1 MFKLS
6 SASLRNLDGVDPELL
21 EIPKLAIQI
30 TMVDFGYGPDSGLRT
45 AERQNELFRDK
56 RSQKD
61 GYERR
66 SAHQDGLAIDFY
78 AYVNGA
84 ASWEHHHLAM
94 VAAAHLQAASMLGI
108 RVEWGGLWMPKNPEL
123 INGIIYGWDMP
134 HIQKVTL

>member
-30 TMVDFGYGPDSGLRT
+30 TTVDFGYGKDSGLRT
-45 AERQNELFRDK
+45 TERQNELFRSGASK
-56 RSQKD
+56 KD
-61 GYERR
+61 GYEKR

-108 RVEWGGLWMPKNPEL
+108 QVEWGGLWMPKKPEL
-123 INGIIYGWDMP
+123 INGIVYGWDMP
-134 HIQKVTL
+134 HIQKVVW